1 MVTLMETEF
10 CREYIAIFHR
20 WKEEI
25 ELPKGSKNLLRLF
38 IGFVNLQF
46 CIENKW
52 IDVEIN
58 AKEKSFFDSFLESI
72 FSSESVVSSNF
83 FSVLKDDIRTI
94 PDTLVEELFSANGLF
109 SKYRFCSDESTLH
122 ESHVTPS
129 VLSTLFEKLVEQ
141 RQALGTFYT
150 PKTVVQFMAKHSFEK
165 LFNLNSSEDQLLSTK
180 VIDPACGSGALLLGC
195 AEELENRVKS
205 TASNLSTLDLRI
217 HIVQNCL
224 YGVDIDQDALDIA
237 YNRLWF
243 WMNLGQENP
252 FRITEHKLRKGNSV
266 TGSNP
271 QHNSVS
277 IGFEYRD
284 EFPDV
289 FLDNSSG
296 FDIVIANPPYVR
308 QELID
313 KKIKNHVLKHRIFGQ
328 NVSGMSDLYVY
339 FLARTGQLLRSG
351 GVSSI
356 VCSNTWMDAQY
367 GRPLQLEF
375 LLHYVEVEILG
386 WQKERQFDSAEI
398 NTVFM
403 FMKKGSDGSRD
414 VRFSLLKGAL
424 TSSLE
429 SVDNCSV
436 RKFSSQSLIERG
448 MKNSE
453 YTGTK
458 WSILLHAPEMFLQL
472 MENQPDK
479 FITIEELCQRTLRNN
494 LRVLPQGYTFGKRV
508 PSEYSM
514 PYVKS
519 FKDIKTLQLQPSN
532 HPSVSHRDLYSV
544 FLKPTFCRPDFV
556 ANRFF
561 SSRIAFIEGG
571 DFFVS
576 DSFFLGKLKSQYNS
590 REVILSLNSTL
601 SLWFVELGGRK
612 GLGGGLLS
620 FYGPEFR
627 THCLLMP
634 SYFRTLTNQFY
645 DQFVE
650 REFGDVFDECGFDIE
665 RALLPSSDERYLSI
679 RSQMPNPLPDRKTID
694 QIVFDA
700 LEFNDSQLNEVYW
713 SLCESVL
720 TRLKKA
726 DSV

>member
-1 MVTLMETEF
+1 MLMETEF
-10 CREYIAIFHR
+10 CREYIAIFHKWR
-20 WKEEI
+20 EEI
-25 ELPKGSKNLLRLF
+25 ELPRGSKNFLKLF
-38 IGFVNLQF
+38 LGFVNLQF
-46 CIENKW
+46 WIENKW
-52 IDVEIN
+52 INVETN
-58 AKEKSFFDSFLESI
+58 TKEKSFLDSFLKSI
-72 FSSESVVSSNF
+72 FSSESVVTSDF
-83 FSVLKDDIRTI
+83 FSKLEDDIRTI
-94 PDTLVEELFSANGLF
+94 PDSLVEELFSANGLF
-109 SKYRFCSDESTLH
+109 SKYRFCSDESTLN

-141 RQALGTFYT
+141 RQASGTFYT
-150 PKTVVQFMAKHSFEK
+150 PKTVVRFMAKHSFEK
-165 LFNLNSSEDQLLSTK
+165 LFNLNSSKHQLLSTK

-195 AEELENRVKS
+195 AEELENRIKD
-205 TASNLSTLDLRI
+205 TASNLSTLELRI

-224 YGVDIDQDALDIA
+224 YGVDIDQDALDIT

-252 FRITEHKLRKGNSV
+252 FTITEHKLRKGNSV

-271 QHNSVS
+271 QHNSAS

-289 FLDNSSG
+289 FLDCSSG

-313 KKIKNHVLKHRIFGQ
+313 KKIKNHVLKHRIFEQ

-339 FLARTGQLLRSG
+339 FLARTRQLLRSG

-375 LLHYVEVEILG
+375 LLQYVEVEILG

-398 NTVFM
+398 NTVIM

-414 VRFSLLKGAL
+414 VRFSLLKGTL
-424 TSSLE
+424 TSAIE
-429 SVDNCSV
+429 FVGTHSV
-436 RKFSSQSLIERG
+436 RKFSSQSLVKRG

-453 YTGTK
+453 YTGMK
-458 WSILLHAPEMFLQL
+458 WSLLLHAPEIYFQL
-472 MENQPDK
+472 MKNQPDK

-494 LRVLPQGYTFGKRV
+494 LRVLPQGYKIDKQV
-508 PSEYSM
+508 SSSENSM
-514 PYVKS
+514 PYLKS
-519 FKDIKTLQLQPSN
+519 FKDVKTLQLEPAN
-532 HPSVSHRDLYSV
+532 HASISHRNLYNS
-544 FLKPTFCRPDFV
+544 LLEPTFCRPDFV

-576 DSFFLGKLKSQYNS
+576 DSFFLGKLKPQYNS
-590 REVILSLNSTL
+590 REVMFSLNNTL
-601 SLWFVELGGRK
+601 SLWFVELRGRK

-627 THCLLMP
+627 THCLLLP
-634 SYFRTLTNQFY
+634 SYYRTLAKRFY
-645 DQFVE
+645 DHFVE
-650 REFGDVFDECGFDIE
+650 REFGDVFDECGFDKE
-665 RALLPSSDERYLSI
+665 RALLPPSDERYLSI
-679 RSQMPNPLPDRKTID
+679 RSQMPNPLPDRKAID
-694 QIVFDA
+694 QIGFDA
-700 LEFNDSQLNEVYW
+700 LGFNDSQRNEVYW

-726 DSV
+726 NSV

>member
-1 MVTLMETEF
+1 MEAEF

-20 WKEEI
+20 WREEI
-25 ELPKGSKNLLRLF
+25 GLPKGTKNLLRLF
-38 IGFVNLQF
+38 LWFVNLQF
-46 CIENKW
+46 CIDNKW
-52 IDVEIN
+52 LIVEIN
-58 AKEKSFFDSFLESI
+58 AKEKSFSDSFLESI
-72 FSSESVVSSNF
+72 FSSEAVVESDF
-83 FSVLKDDIRTI
+83 FSLLKDEIRTI

-122 ESHVTPS
+122 DSHITPS

-141 RQALGTFYT
+141 RQASGTFYT
-150 PKTVVQFMAKHSFEK
+150 PNTVVQFMAKHSFEK

-180 VIDPACGSGALLLGC
+180 VIDPACGTGALLLGC
-195 AEELENRVKS
+195 AEEMESRVKR
-205 TASNLSTLDLRI
+205 TASNLSTLELRI

-224 YGVDIDQDALDIA
+224 YGVDIDQDALDVT

-252 FRITEHKLRKGNSV
+252 FQITKHKLRKGNSV

-284 EFPDV
+284 EFSDV
-289 FLDNSSG
+289 FLDKRGG

-313 KKIKNHVLKHRIFGQ
+313 KKIKNHVLKHRIFEQ
-328 NVSGMSDLYVY
+328 NVSGMSDLYAY
-339 FLARTGQLLRSG
+339 FLARTRQLLRSG

-367 GRPLQLEF
+367 GRPLQQEF
-375 LLHYVEVEILG
+375 LLQYVELEIFG

-398 NTVFM
+398 NTVLM
-403 FMKKGSDGSRD
+403 FMKKGSDGSQD
-414 VRFSLLKGAL
+414 ARFSLLKGTF
-424 TSSLE
+424 TSSIE
-429 SVDNCSV
+429 SVENRSV
-436 RKFSSQSLIERG
+436 RKFSSQSLLERG

-458 WSILLHAPEMFLQL
+458 WSLLLHAPEIYLQL
-472 MENQPDK
+472 MKNQPDK

-494 LRVLPQGYTFGKRV
+494 LRVLPQGYKIEKRV
-508 PSEYSM
+508 SSSENSM

-519 FKDIKTLQLQPSN
+519 FKDIKTLQLEPSN
-532 HPSVSHRDLYSV
+532 HPSVSHRDLYNAL
-544 FLKPTFCRPDFV
+544 LKPTFCRPDFV

-576 DSFFLGKLKSQYNS
+576 DSFFLGKLKPQYNS
-590 REVILSLNSTL
+590 REVMFSLNSTV
-601 SLWFVELGGRK
+601 SLWFVEIGGRK

-627 THCLLMP
+627 THCLLLP
-634 SYFRTLTNQFY
+634 SYFRTLTKRFY

-650 REFGDVFDECGFDIE
+650 REFGDVFDECGFDKE

-679 RSQMPNPLPDRKTID
+679 RSQMPNPLPDRKAID
-694 QIVFDA
+694 QIGFDA
-700 LEFNDSQLNEVYW
+700 LGFNDSQRNEVYW

-726 DSV
+726 NSV